1 MIATASISQFSN
13 FGLQHIF
20 KMTSLAVGPLKK
32 NLKEEK
38 ASLKK
43 DEDLEVV
50 AFETEV
56 LYERIEELET
66 ELQRYKQM
74 IERIKHILTSQDDVR
89 VQIEHILKPNLK
101 RNIEIID

>member
-1 MIATASISQFSN
+1 
-13 FGLQHIF
+13 
-20 KMTSLAVGPLKK
+20 MTSLAVGPLKK

-38 ASLKK
+38 APLKK

-74 IERIKHILTSQDDVR
+74 IERITYILTSKDDVR
-89 VQIEHILKPNLK
+89 VQIQNILKPNLK

>member
-1 MIATASISQFSN
+1 MIATACISQFSN

-20 KMTSLAVGPLKK
+20 KMTSLAVGPILK

-43 DEDLEVV
+43 EDLEIV

-66 ELQRYKQM
+66 ELQRYKFM
-74 IERIKHILTSQDDVR
+74 IERIKHILRGKDDVR
-89 VQIEHILKPNLK
+89 VQIQNILKPPNLK
-101 RNIEIID
+101 RNVEIIN

>member
-66 ELQRYKQM
+66 ELQRYKRM
-74 IERIKHILTSQDDVR
+74 IERIKRILTSKCDVR
-89 VQIEHILKPNLK
+89 VEIEHILKPNLK

>member
-1 MIATASISQFSN
+1 
-13 FGLQHIF
+13 
-20 KMTSLAVGPLKK
+20 MTSLAVGPLKK

>member
-1 MIATASISQFSN
+1 
-13 FGLQHIF
+13 
-20 KMTSLAVGPLKK
+20 MTSLAVGPLKK

-38 ASLKK
+38 APLKK

-74 IERIKHILTSQDDVR
+74 IERIKYILTSKDDVR
-89 VQIEHILKPNLK
+89 VQIQNILKPNLK
-101 RNIEIID
+101 RNVEIIN